1 MALEGFLFILLSA
14 FFHVLW
20 NTFLKGARDKTSAIV
35 GIMAVAAVGMALYT
49 WLSGA
54 AAGSLL
60 PGVLLSALAAG
71 FFFFLYQYYVAR
83 ALNRGDL
90 SRIYPL
96 TVTGPIYIAVWS
108 YFLLQER
115 ISLLGGLGILLI
127 IYGAV
132 SIQTNS
138 LRLPLSRILGE
149 DFKGSGALFAIMAA
163 FFYSFGAVAD
173 KVGVSAGRVSAY
185 TMDLCLIMALFHIVF
200 TLVQQRMHHA
210 VRSIISHPLPVL
222 AGGATL
228 MLSFITFRYGLEQ
241 VYASYASALRQ
252 VSTLFGIGLAYF
264 VFREPFGLTRVLG
277 TLFIVLG
284 AAGLKLG

>member
-1 MALEGFLFILLSA
+1 MSLQGFLFILLSA

-20 NTFLKGARDKTSAIV
+20 NTFLKGASDKTSAIV
-35 GIMAVAAVGMALYT
+35 GIMGVAALGTVLYT
-49 WLSGA
+49 WLSGEA
-54 AAGSLL
+54 EGALRAH
-60 PGVLLSALAAG
+60 VLLSATAAG

-83 ALNRGDL
+83 ALNRGEL

-115 ISLLGGLGILLI
+115 ISLIGGMGILLI
-127 IYGAV
+127 IYGAIT
-132 SIQTNS
+132 IQTNS
-138 LRLPLSRILGE
+138 LRLPVTRILGE
-149 DFKGSGALFAIMAA
+149 DLKRSGALFAILAA
-163 FFYSFGAVAD
+163 FFYSFGAIAD
-173 KVGVSAGRVSAY
+173 KIGVTVGRVSAY
-185 TMDLCLIMALFHIVF
+185 TMDLCLVMAVFHILFAV
-200 TLVQQRMHHA
+200 LQQRGRTA
-210 VRSIISHPLPVL
+210 VKSVAAHPVAVL

-264 VFREPFGLTRVLG
+264 VFREPFGLPRVLG
-277 TLFIVLG
+277 TLLIVLG

>member
-1 MALEGFLFILLSA
+1 MSLEGFLLILLSA

-20 NTFLKGARDKTSAIV
+20 NTFLKGAEDKTSAIV
-35 GIMAVAAVGMALYT
+35 GIMVL
-49 WLSGA
+49 A
-54 AAGSLL
+54 AAGMSAYAWLTGEAAGAL
-60 PGVLLSALAAG
+60 VPGVLLSAVVAG

-83 ALNRGDL
+83 ALNLGDL

-115 ISLLGGLGILLI
+115 ISLAGGLGILLI

-138 LRLPLSRILGE
+138 LRLPVRRILGR
-149 DFKGSGALFAIMAA
+149 DLKHSGALFALMAA

-173 KVGVSAGRVSAY
+173 KIGVSVGRVSAY
-185 TMDLCLIMALFHIVF
+185 TTDLCLVMALFHIVF
-200 TLVQQRMHHA
+200 AALQSRARTALKRIVAR
-210 VRSIISHPLPVL
+210 PLPVL
-222 AGGATL
+222 AGGVAL

-252 VSTLFGIGLAYF
+252 VSTLFGIGIGYF
-264 VFREPFGLTRVLG
+264 VFREPFGTPRVLG
-277 TLFIVLG
+277 TLIIVLG

>member
-1 MALEGFLFILLSA
+1 MSLEGFLFILLSA

-20 NTFLKGARDKTSAIV
+20 NTFLKGAPDKTSAIV
-35 GIMAVAAVGMALYT
+35 GIMTVAALGMILCSWA
-49 WLSGA
+49 SGA
-54 AAGSLL
+54 AAGALR
-60 PGVLLSALAAG
+60 PGVLSSAATAG

-83 ALNRGDL
+83 ALNRGEL

-115 ISLLGGLGILLI
+115 ISLLGGLGICLI

-132 SIQTNS
+132 TIQTNS
-138 LRLPLSRILGE
+138 LRLPLGRILGE
-149 DFKGSGALFAIMAA
+149 DLKASGALFAILAA

-173 KVGVSAGRVSAY
+173 KIGVSVGSVSAY
-185 TMDLCLIMALFHIVF
+185 TMDLCLVMALFHIVF
-200 TLVQQRMHHA
+200 ALLRKRTSAA
-210 VRSIISHPLPVL
+210 VRSVVSHPLPVL

-252 VSTLFGIGLAYF
+252 VSTLFGIGIGYF
-264 VFREPFGLTRVLG
+264 VFSEPFGPTRVLG
-277 TLFIVLG
+277 TLLIVLG